1 MIRFL
6 ESEASMHWD
15 VVEVKP
21 EADYGL
27 FLRFMDGLSGR
38 VRLDPRE
45 FTGVLASL
53 ADVEFFNRV
62 HIDGGAPAWP
72 GDIDLA
78 PDALYRQIAG
88 ERDVRQRAS

>member
-1 MIRFL
+1 
-6 ESEASMHWD
+6 MHWD

-27 FLRFMDGLSGR
+27 FVRFKDGLSGR
-38 VRLDPRE
+38 VRMDPRE
-45 FTGVLASL
+45 FTGVLGPL

-62 HIDGGAPAWP
+62 YIDGGAPAWP

-78 PDALYRQIAG
+78 PDALYREIAG
-88 ERDVRQRAS
+88 DRDIHQRAS